1 VRDKERKSRSFAK
14 VLRRRMTDAETILWT
29 QLRRDRIDGYR
40 FRRQHP
46 IGPFIADFACIP
58 AKLVVEVDGVTHWS
72 EEVFD
77 YDRRRD
83 AYLKALGWRVLRV
96 QNIDIY
102 EQLGNVVEAIAVAL
116 PPSTATRSPS
126 PASGGGK
133 IKANF
138 ALARSKK

>member
-1 VRDKERKSRSFAK
+1 MRDKERKSRSFAK
-14 VLRRRMTDAETILWT
+14 VLRRRMTDAETILRT
-29 QLRRDRIDGYR
+29 QLRCDRIDGYR

-72 EEVFD
+72 EEAFD

-116 PPSTATRSPS
+116 PPPPLRGPPPPQA
-126 PASGGGK
+126 GEEK
-133 IKANF
+133 
-138 ALARSKK
+138 